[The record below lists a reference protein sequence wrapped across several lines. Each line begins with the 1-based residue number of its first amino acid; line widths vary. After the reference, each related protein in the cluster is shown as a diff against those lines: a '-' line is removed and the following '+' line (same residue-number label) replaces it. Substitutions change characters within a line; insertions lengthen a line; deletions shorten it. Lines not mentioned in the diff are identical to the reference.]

1 MLAIWSNRVGKGK
14 STREATKVCLPH
26 VTPGTQDLYL
36 GIGRVSFVISDSL
49 TNNNPSSKCTTFCD
63 LLLLST
69 QPFYD
74 AVNSS
79 PRWNSG
85 LDQIKACRKY
95 EKLCSF
101 TSPPHLWKCWKE
113 KKTPIFDLFFSKA
126 TNQAKSEFSELNFSI
141 YIYFFCSS
149 WYIQTLPMFADLTEM
164 LCWILIENL
173 SSRHFS

>member
-36 GIGRVSFVISDSL
+36 GIGRASFVTSDFL
-49 TNNNPSSKCTTFCD
+49 TDNSPSSKCTTFCD

-69 QPFYD
+69 QPLWD

-85 LDQIKACRKY
+85 LDRLAENMKNYVPSHLHLIFGKVERRK
-95 EKLCSF
+95 KPQSLISS
-101 TSPPHLWKCWKE
+101 T
-113 KKTPIFDLFFSKA
+113 A
-126 TNQAKSEFSELNFSI
+126 TNQAKSEFSEFNFSI

-149 WYIQTLPMFADLTEM
+149 WYIQSLPMFADLTEM